1 MDTPPDISWLRLAG
15 FVRQHTHDM
24 RNHLN
29 GLDLEAALLTEL
41 VEDNEAKGSVN
52 RLRQQ
57 IRDISMELRA
67 MSSKFAPSPADKCKM
82 DVKDMFLIWQDQAST
97 IKPPPQVEW
106 REPVGAARILV
117 DLDAIAR
124 SFRELLANA
133 VAFGT
138 GEKLR
143 AEVEVQKGRVSFK
156 LIEPKTEPIDP
167 SNWGY
172 APLST
177 TRRGAYGLGLWVL
190 QQDIAASGGEVQRQ
204 YDPEKK
210 TITTTLRFPAV

>member
-1 MDTPPDISWLRLAG
+1 MDTSPDISWPRLAG

-41 VEDNEAKGSVN
+41 VEDAEAKQSVN

-57 IRDISMELRA
+57 IRDVSMELRA
-67 MSSKFAPSPADKCKM
+67 LSSKFAPPSADKCKM
-82 DVKDMFLIWQDQAST
+82 DAKDVFLIWQDQASAN
-97 IKPPPQVEW
+97 KPQPSMDW
-106 REPVGAARILV
+106 REPTGSARICA
-117 DLDAIAR
+117 DLDALAR
-124 SFRELLANA
+124 SFRELLVNA

-143 AEVEVQKGRVSFK
+143 AEVELQNGRVSFR
-156 LIEPKTEPIDP
+156 LIEPKNEPVDT

-172 APLST
+172 TPLST
-177 TRRGAYGLGLWVL
+177 TRRGGYGLGLWVL
-190 QQDIAASGGEVQRQ
+190 QQDITASGGEVQRE
-204 YDPEKK
+204 YDPHAK
-210 TITTTLRFPAV
+210 TLTTTLRFPAV

>member
-1 MDTPPDISWLRLAG
+1 MDTPPDISWPRLAG

-41 VEDNEAKGSVN
+41 VDDEEAKGSVN

-57 IRDISMELRA
+57 IRDVSMELRA
-67 MSSKFAPSPADKCKM
+67 LSSKFAPPPADKYKM
-82 DVKDMFLIWQDQAST
+82 DVKDVFLIWQDQAST
-97 IKPPPQVEW
+97 FKPRAQVEW
-106 REPVGAARILV
+106 REPTGPARIYV
-117 DLDAIAR
+117 DLDALAR

-143 AEVEVQKGRVSFK
+143 AEVDLQNGRVSFK
-156 LIEPKTEPIDP
+156 LIEPKVESVDTF
-167 SNWGY
+167 NWGY
-172 APLST
+172 TPLST
-177 TRRGAYGLGLWVL
+177 TRRGGYGLGLWVL
-190 QQDIAASGGEVQRQ
+190 QQDVAASGGDVQRN
-204 YDPEKK
+204 YDPVAK
-210 TITTTLRFPAV
+210 TLTTVLSFPAI